1 MGGASVYFLAMSR
14 HIAQLPEDRPLDV
27 VGDVHGELEALQ
39 DLVGHLGYAE
49 DGTHPEGRFLV
60 FVGDLVDR
68 GPDSPGVVAWVQRMV
83 QEGNALCLLGNH
95 ELNLLLGKE
104 RAGNEWF
111 FGQKQELRG
120 TDRVIPQVL
129 ADAEVR
135 EELLLFLQT
144 LPLAA
149 ERPDL
154 RVAHACWH
162 APAVRALREENRA
175 LVDLFYETEK
185 GITASCIASGVEE
198 KSLAADLAR
207 QNDNPVTAMTS
218 GLERETAEAFLAGGR
233 LRHVERV
240 PWWETY
246 QEETAVV
253 FGHFWRAM
261 HAEHRAV
268 KRGPYLFHD
277 HAFQAALGPNQNA
290 YCVDYSVG
298 YRNVARAKG
307 ELGERNAALMA
318 LRVPEYELVADDG
331 SLYSTT

>member
-1 MGGASVYFLAMSR
+1 M
-14 HIAQLPEDRPLDV
+14 DV
-27 VGDVHGELEALQ
+27 IGDVHGELEALQ

-49 DGTHPEGRFLV
+49 DGAHPEGRFLV

-68 GPDSPGVVAWVQRMV
+68 GPDSPGVVAWVQRMI
-83 QEGNALCLLGNH
+83 QDGNALCMLGNH
-95 ELNLLLGKE
+95 ELNLLLDKK

-111 FGQKQELRG
+111 FGKEQELRG
-120 TDRVIPQVL
+120 TGQAIPQVL
-129 ADAEVR
+129 ANDEMR
-135 EELLLFLQT
+135 EELLVFLRT

-149 ERPDL
+149 ERSDL

-162 APAVRALREENRA
+162 APAVDALRGEDRPLAN
-175 LVDLFYETEK
+175 LFYETEK
-185 GITASCIASGVEE
+185 SITASCLAAGVEG
-198 KSLAADLAR
+198 KSMAADLAQ
-207 QNDNPVTAMTS
+207 QNDNPVTVMTS
-218 GLERETAEAFLAGGR
+218 GLERETTEAFRAGGR
-233 LRHVERV
+233 MRHVERV

-277 HAFQAALGPNQNA
+277 HAFQAALGPKKNA

-318 LRVPEYELVADDG
+318 LRVPEYVLVADDG
-331 SLYSTT
+331 SRYATT

>member
-1 MGGASVYFLAMSR
+1 MCR
-14 HIAQLPEDRPLDV
+14 
-27 VGDVHGELEALQ
+27 
-39 DLVGHLGYAE
+39 
-49 DGTHPEGRFLV
+49 
-60 FVGDLVDR
+60 
-68 GPDSPGVVAWVQRMV
+68 
-83 QEGNALCLLGNH
+83 ALCLLGNH

-111 FGQKQELRG
+111 FGLEQKLRG
-120 TDRVIPQVL
+120 TENAIPQVL
-129 ADAEVR
+129 ADDEIR
-135 EELLLFLQT
+135 IEMLLFLQT

-149 ERPDL
+149 ERSDL

-162 APAVRALREENRA
+162 GPAVDALREEPRA

-185 GITASCIASGVEE
+185 AITASCKASGVEGN
-198 KSLAADLAR
+198 SLTADLAR
-207 QNDNPVTAMTS
+207 QNDNPVTVMTS
-218 GLERETAEAFLAGGR
+218 GLERETKEPFRAGGR
-233 LRHVERV
+233 MRQVERV
-240 PWWETY
+240 AWWETY
-246 QEETAVV
+246 QEDTAVV

-268 KRGPYLFHD
+268 KRGPYLFHND
-277 HAFQAALGPNQNA
+277 AFHAALGPMKNA
-290 YCVDYSVG
+290 FCVDYSVG